1 MKKFTFV
8 LALLACGNIA
18 LAEKI
23 PVKITPAQVISTSY
37 DEIETG
43 DIINFKTTD
52 NVMHKGILLV
62 PKDAEVTG
70 KVDYFD
76 ENGWVA
82 DSAEIVLK
90 DFKIKSTNGKLLKS
104 PSVVTING
112 FEELKNQYPK
122 IRRFWNYLSVLAR
135 GKEIDIKPETDK
147 SIYTIWLEF

>member
-1 MKKFTFV
+1 
-8 LALLACGNIA
+8 
-18 LAEKI
+18 
-23 PVKITPAQVISTSY
+23 
-37 DEIETG
+37 
-43 DIINFKTTD
+43 
-52 NVMHKGILLV
+52 MHKGILLV
-62 PKDAEVTG
+62 PRNAEVTG